1 MDSFGRSDVGHAASA
16 LTRITIAAA
25 VALPATTVLAET
37 LTAREIMH
45 RVEDRD
51 AGDDGRRAS
60 GQGHAPHPQVPP
72 RYQDRGATEGG
83 KYVEIG
89 EAGHEPCGFESR
101 PPRHKSLISF
111 ATFRCSSTQVPAR
124 CR

>member
-72 RYQDRGATEGG
+72 RYQIGDATIEPSTRKQGRADTT
-83 KYVEIG
+83 V
-89 EAGHEPCGFESR
+89 AGSSPVR
-101 PPRHKSLISF
+101 PAIS
-111 ATFRCSSTQVPAR
+111 A
-124 CR
+124 